1 MHLIELVAF
10 FALWMRKWEGGF
22 VLYVS
27 ILLYVYLRFSD
38 SFPSICRVC
47 GAGALFGGLLHPL
60 VLFFGL
66 TMRFTRPNGRDG
78 SGFFQTT

>member
-1 MHLIELVAF
+1 MHLIELAAF
-10 FALWMRKWEGGF
+10 SALWMREWGDGF

-27 ILLYVYLRFSD
+27 ILLYVYLQFSRF
-38 SFPSICRVC
+38 FPLNLSC
-47 GAGALFGGLLHPL
+47 AGALFGGLLHPL

-78 SGFFQTT
+78 EGFFQIT